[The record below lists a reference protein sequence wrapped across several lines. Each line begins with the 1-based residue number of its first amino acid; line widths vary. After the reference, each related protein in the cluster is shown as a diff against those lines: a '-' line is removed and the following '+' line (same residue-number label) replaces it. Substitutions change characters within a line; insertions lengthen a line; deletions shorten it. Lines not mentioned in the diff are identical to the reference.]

1 MERRRGPDGWIVL
14 LHWLA
19 LLCWACVLVLL
30 TLYHYARPEIAY
42 GFLRYGGIEVREHWD
57 PALTP
62 WLEQS
67 LWGCAAFTLLV
78 LVLALQY
85 RRSRREDDGYGASL
99 ILLLLILIASLLL
112 FYFG

>member
-1 MERRRGPDGWIVL
+1 MAERRRGQDRLIVL

-19 LLCWACVLVLL
+19 IVCWACVMVLL

-42 GFLRYGGIEVREHWD
+42 GFLRYGGIAVREHWD

-62 WLEQS
+62 WLEYS
-67 LWGCAAFTLLV
+67 LWGCVAFTLLV
-78 LVLALQY
+78 LTLQY
-85 RRSRREDDGYGASL
+85 RRSRREQDGYQLSL
-99 ILLLLILIASLLL
+99 RVLLLILIISLLL

>member
-78 LVLALQY
+78 LALQY
-85 RRSRREDDGYGASL
+85 QRSRREEDGYGASL
-99 ILLLLILIASLLL
+99 ILLLLILTASLLL